1 MPEKTLMDV
10 TLETLGENIARLTKS
25 EGSVPTD
32 IPGLSVFRREKTTT
46 QTVGIYEPGICV
58 MAQGA
63 KRILLGEDSLVYDS
77 RHFLITSVDLPTF
90 VQVIQASRETPCLGL
105 VLKLDWSE
113 ISRWMVE
120 GVLPPP
126 LSHPSRR
133 GMAIGKVTLPLVT
146 AFHRLIGLLLEPQN
160 IPALLPIVKREIFY
174 LLLISDQGMRLRQM
188 AAAESR
194 GRQIARAIEWLKI
207 HFAHPIR
214 IEELASVA
222 NMSLSTFHH
231 HFRAMTAMSP
241 LQYQKRLRLHEARR
255 LMLSEHID
263 ATSAAFRVGYES
275 PSQFSREY
283 GRLFGNSPLRDIRNL
298 RQASAL
304 ELVQTGMIR

>member
-10 TLETLGENIARLTKS
+10 TLETLGKNIARLAKN
-25 EGSVPTD
+25 EGSLLTD
-32 IPGLSVFRREKTTT
+32 IAGLSVFRREKTTT

-63 KRILLGEDSLVYDS
+63 KRILLGADSLVYDS

-90 VQVIQASRETPCLGL
+90 VQVIQASPETPCLGL
-105 VLKLDWSE
+105 VLKLDWGE
-113 ISRWMVE
+113 ISRWIVD
-120 GVLPPP
+120 GGLPPP
-126 LSHPSRR
+126 LSQPSRR
-133 GMAIGKVTLPLVT
+133 GMAIGTVTLPLVT
-146 AFHRLIGLLLEPQN
+146 AFHRLIDLLLEPQN
-160 IPALLPIVKREIFY
+160 MPALLPIIKREIFY
-174 LLLISDQGMRLRQM
+174 LLLVSDQGMRLRQM

-207 HFAHPIR
+207 HFAHPLR
-214 IEELASVA
+214 IQELASIV
-222 NMSLSTFHH
+222 NMSPSTFHH

-255 LMLSEHID
+255 LMLSDHLD
-263 ATSAAFRVGYES
+263 ATSAAIRVGYES

-283 GRLFGNSPLRDIRNL
+283 RRLFGNSPLRDIRNL
-298 RQASAL
+298 HQASAL
-304 ELVQTGMIR
+304 ERVWTGV

>member
-1 MPEKTLMDV
+1 MGSGEIPEKTLMDV
-10 TLETLGENIARLTKS
+10 TLEALGKNIARLTKN
-25 EGSVPTD
+25 EGSGLTD
-32 IPGLSVFRREKTTT
+32 IPGLSVFRREKITT

-63 KRILLGEDSLVYDS
+63 KRILVGEDSLVYDS

-90 VQVIQASRETPCLGL
+90 VQVIQASPETPCLGL

-113 ISRWMVE
+113 ISRWMVD

-126 LSHPSRR
+126 LSQAPKR

-146 AFHRLIGLLLEPQN
+146 AFYRLIDLLVEPHN
-160 IPALLPIVKREIFY
+160 IPALLPLIRREIFY
-174 LLLISDQGMRLRQM
+174 LLLVSDQGMRLRQM

-207 HFAHPIR
+207 HFAHPLR
-214 IEELASVA
+214 MEELASVA
-222 NMSLSTFHH
+222 NMSPSTFYH

-255 LMLSEHID
+255 LMLSERLD
-263 ATSAAFRVGYES
+263 ATSAAIRVGYES

-283 GRLFGNSPLRDIRNL
+283 GRLFGNSPLRDIKNL

-304 ELVQTGMIR
+304 ELM